1 MPVFLSHKREDK
13 PKALEIAQ
21 YLRNKSIQCYVD
33 VLDPE
38 LQTTDDI
45 TETLMKRVKQCT
57 HLMAVVSDNTQ
68 KSWWVSF
75 EIGVAS
81 ELKRRITSFEIARA
95 NLPEFLEKWP
105 ILKTQSDLDLFAK
118 FYKKDKSIA
127 LEEAHIFDSTSS
139 SKVFSADQFHRELK
153 ESIKANRFTF

>member
-13 PKALEIAQ
+13 PKALEIAN
-21 YLRNKSIQCYVD
+21 YLKSNDIYCYID
-33 VLDPE
+33 VLDSE

-45 TETLMKRVKQCT
+45 TKILMKRVKQCT

-81 ELKRRITSFEIARA
+81 ELDKRITSFKI
-95 NLPEFLEKWP
+95 NTTKLPEFLEKWP
-105 ILKTQSDLDLFAK
+105 ILKYKTDLDLFIDL
-118 FYKKDKSIA
+118 YKKDKSIA
-127 LEEAHIFDSTSS
+127 LEEAAIFDSTASTLIRNS
-139 SKVFSADQFHRELK
+139 DQFHNELK
-153 ESIKANRFTF
+153 QSISLNQYL